1 MSQCCSI
8 DYFIYQ
14 PELQG
19 IVSMCDNE
27 CTKGCAFEVEF
38 DLNHPYVLNEED
50 ILNIISASLVYKIV
64 DDD

>member
-1 MSQCCSI
+1 MTMNAQK
-8 DYFIYQ
+8 D
-14 PELQG
+14 
-19 IVSMCDNE
+19 VH
-27 CTKGCAFEVEF
+27 FEVEF